1 MLDTSTL
8 TATLVV
14 VRYTVNGNEPL
25 YKLYVRNHNTRT
37 YGADRNHNPLTDTTL
52 DDHLD
57 MWEYHSHQEVYL

>member
-8 TATLVV
+8 TATLVI

-25 YKLYVRNHNTRT
+25 YKLYVRNPITDT
-37 YGADRNHNPLTDTTL
+37 YGEHQNHSPLTDTTL

-57 MWEYHSHQEVYL
+57 KWEYHSHQEIYL